1 MTHRG
6 SAFWLREPGVG
17 EIRDCPLPDP
27 RPGEV
32 LVRTLRTGISRGT
45 ETLVF
50 AGSVPPSQ
58 YRAMR
63 APFQEGDFP
72 GPVKY
77 GYLNVGVVEA
87 GPDDLRG
94 RTVFCLYPHQ
104 TRYVVPASAVLVVPD
119 EVPAA
124 RAVLAGTVE
133 TAVNACWDARPL
145 IGDRI
150 TVVGAGMVG
159 GCLARVLAG
168 LPGTSV
174 ALVDLDP
181 SRAELAGALGVD
193 FAAPDEAADGR
204 DLVFHTSASSAGL
217 ALALRLLRPEGE
229 VIDLSWYGDAPVRLP
244 LGEGFHSG
252 RLTIRSSQVGAVAPA
267 RRGHRSMRD
276 RLALALALLRDEAFD
291 ALLSGES
298 PFEDLPRVLPALASG
313 ELSALCHV
321 ISYGE
326 R

>member
-1 MTHRG
+1 MAHRG

-17 EIRDCPLPDP
+17 EIRDCPLPEP
-27 RPGEV
+27 GPGEV

-50 AGSVPPSQ
+50 AGPVPPSQ
-58 YRAMR
+58 YGAMR

-87 GPDDLRG
+87 GPDELRG
-94 RTVFCLYPHQ
+94 ADRVLPL
-104 TRYVVPASAVLVVPD
+104 PAPDRATWYRLPRCAVVPD

-159 GCLARVLAG
+159 CCLARVLAG
-168 LPGTSV
+168 LPG
-174 ALVDLDP
+174 
-181 SRAELAGALGVD
+181 
-193 FAAPDEAADGR
+193 
-204 DLVFHTSASSAGL
+204 
-217 ALALRLLRPEGE
+217 
-229 VIDLSWYGDAPVRLP
+229 
-244 LGEGFHSG
+244 
-252 RLTIRSSQVGAVAPA
+252 A
-267 RRGHRSMRD
+267 R
-276 RLALALALLRDEAFD
+276 
-291 ALLSGES
+291 
-298 PFEDLPRVLPALASG
+298 
-313 ELSALCHV
+313 
-321 ISYGE
+321 
-326 R
+326 